1 MSLNLPDR
9 MKFGIFLGPFHRV
22 GENPTLAMDR
32 DMELIQWLDY
42 LGYDEAWIGEHHSA
56 GWETI
61 SSPELFIA
69 AAAERTKHIKLGT
82 GVISLPYHHPFM
94 VANRMVQLD
103 HMTHGRVMLG
113 VGPGALPGDAY
124 MMGIDPTTQ
133 REKMDE
139 AMGIILRLF
148 TEDEPITYKSDWFE
162 LREAMLQL
170 KPYQRPYMPLSV
182 ASVQSPAG
190 VAMAGKYGAS
200 VLTITVP
207 RDPSA
212 GPSNLKALWEI
223 AETSAAEHGQTVDR
237 NEWRLAVPCHLAE
250 DREQALREVKL
261 GAGRYL
267 REYSEGTNGRKA
279 AFDGPLEDV
288 AEFMANNGS
297 WIIGTPDDCI
307 ESLNR
312 LAEQSGGYGGFLV
325 QTIDWAPREK
335 MLHSFEL
342 LARYVMPHFQG
353 SVRSVAASNRWA
365 AERQELLVSGRVR
378 AIDRAHQIY
387 ADRQGSGENGSIE
400 NGAGQKG
407 AGHESGAEAKE
418 EVPKP
423 PASGNGGDGSG
434 PGRRA
439 AGTTPAGEFELP
451 ILEALF
457 DLGGS
462 GPTEAVLQAVEAL
475 IGGFFREG
483 DFQSSES
490 GKVTW
495 RQSAESARQALVNF
509 GLVRVNSD
517 GDAWE
522 LTEEGKREAAKAKI

>member
-69 AAAERTKHIKLGT
+69 AAAERTRHIKLGT

-212 GPSNLKALWEI
+212 GPSNLKGLWKI
-223 AETSAAEHGQTVDR
+223 AETSAAEHGQTMDR
-237 NEWRLAVPCHLAE
+237 FEWRLAVPCYLAD
-250 DREQALREVKL
+250 DREQALNEVKL

-288 AEFMANNGS
+288 AEFMRDNGS

-342 LARYVMPHFQG
+342 MARYVMPHFQG
-353 SVRSVAASNRWA
+353 SVRSIAASNRWA
-365 AERQELLVSGRVR
+365 AERQELLVGGRVR
-378 AIDRAHQIY
+378 AIDRAHQLY
-387 ADRQGSGENGSIE
+387 ADRQGSGSGQNGSGQ
-400 NGAGQKG
+400 NGAGQ
-407 AGHESGAEAKE
+407 ESATEAKE
-418 EVPKP
+418 EVPRP
-423 PASGNGGDGSG
+423 PTHSDGSAG
-434 PGRRA
+434 EVRGRRA
-439 AGTTPAGEFELP
+439 AGITPDGEFELP
-451 ILEALF
+451 ILEVLF
-457 DLGGS
+457 DLGGT
-462 GPTEAVLQAVEAL
+462 GPTDAVLRGVEAL
-475 IGGFFREG
+475 IGGYFKEG
-483 DFQSSES
+483 DFSPDEN
-490 GKVTW
+490 GDIVW
-495 RQSAESARQALVNF
+495 RHSAEAARQTLVNF
-509 GLVRVNSD
+509 GLVRVNAD